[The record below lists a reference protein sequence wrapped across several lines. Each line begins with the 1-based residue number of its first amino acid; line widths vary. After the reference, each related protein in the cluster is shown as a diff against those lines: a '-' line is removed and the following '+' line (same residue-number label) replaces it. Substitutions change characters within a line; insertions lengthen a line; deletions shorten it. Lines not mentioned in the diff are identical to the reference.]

1 MQITTTSIRHKRY
14 STYGWNLKE
23 NNEYVNTLS
32 QGEMGILLGHEYIEN
47 DQVKV
52 EPIELAGTGKE
63 LNCVLEV
70 RIGTKDNQH
79 YFDAMIINTRDNVDY
94 SIREYDTPAKLPS
107 FGKSGILYVVKSNNT
122 IYRWDDFTTS
132 WIPLISGSSGEGA
145 CKCDLTNYYT
155 KDEIDSILNSW
166 VDEILNIEMID
177 GGDCR
182 GQSSVTI

>member
-1 MQITTTSIRHKRY
+1 MQITTTAIKHKRF

-23 NNEYVNTLS
+23 NNIYKNVLS
-32 QGEMGILLGHEYIEN
+32 QGEIGILLGHEYEEN
-47 DQVKV
+47 GQIKV
-52 EPIELAGTGKE
+52 EPIESPGTGKD

-70 RIGTKDNQH
+70 RIGTKDDQH
-79 YFDAMIINTRDNVDY
+79 YFDAMIINNRDNTDY
-94 SIREYDTPAKLPS
+94 SIREYDTYNKLPN
-107 FGKSGILYVVKSNNT
+107 FGRSGVLYVVKNINT
-122 IYRWDDFTTS
+122 IYRWDDTTTQ